1 MPVRFVFL
9 CLTALILSS
18 CGFPLSSP
26 VLLKVGN
33 KTWTVPDFKRA
44 VDLHLKAGFSE
55 QETPVP
61 PAVLKK
67 RVINELI
74 LKSLMEARTAKHS
87 LTPLSMKG
95 FDAPDKKLLARRG
108 VSLRDFQERQRT
120 LKLREAVLRRI
131 RERNFHPSPKEIQE
145 FYSKRKK
152 DFFTPPA
159 CRLQQ
164 IFISSKGPAFS
175 LFQRL
180 QDGESF
186 NRLARLYSTAPEKTK
201 GGRLGWVSFGTL
213 KVFDSACAL
222 EPGTLTSPQ
231 KSAYGWHIIQ
241 VLKKRPGRQKTLSE
255 ARGAVISA
263 LRRAGEEREFKKWL
277 KNALS
282 DTTVFLNENLLNSI
296 SIQYKVRHKA
306 GL

>member
-1 MPVRFVFL
+1 MPARSVFF
-9 CLTALILSS
+9 CLTVLFFPSCKLS
-18 CGFPLSSP
+18 PPSP
-26 VLLKVGN
+26 VLLKVGD
-33 KTWTVPDFKRA
+33 KTWTVPDFKKA

-55 QETPVP
+55 QETPIP

-74 LKSLMEARTAKHS
+74 LKSLMESWMVKHS
-87 LTPLSMKG
+87 LKIPLMT
-95 FDAPDKKLLARRG
+95 DLPAPDKKLLARRG
-108 VSLRDFQERQRT
+108 VSLRDFQERQRD
-120 LKLREAVLRRI
+120 LMLREAVLKRI
-131 RERNFHPSPKEIQE
+131 VERNFPPSPKEIQK
-145 FYSKRKK
+145 FYSKHKK

-175 LFQRL
+175 LFKRL
-180 QDGESF
+180 QEGESF
-186 NRLARLYSTAPEKTK
+186 NRLARLHGTAPEKTK
-201 GGRLGWVSFGTL
+201 GGALGWVSPGTL
-213 KVFDSACAL
+213 QVFDSACAL
-222 EPGTLTSPQ
+222 EPGTLSPPR

-241 VLKKRPGRQKTLSE
+241 VLKKRPGRQQTLSE

-263 LRRAGEEREFKKWL
+263 LRRVREKRAFKQWL
-277 KNALS
+277 KDALS
-282 DTTVFLNENLLNSI
+282 NTTVSLNENLLNSI